1 MGYILSCSTTPTR
14 IDNLV
19 KLIPMMNLRYKYFV
33 INICEKYK
41 RFGDFKIP
49 KSLLLLCKKN
59 KRIAFQFIDDAGPL
73 CKYIGGFK
81 FLKKKKLENDKLI
94 IVDDDIFYHNDLFY
108 ELMDHKTKDNIT
120 TGSGFNYDEN
130 RNYIV
135 LNGGVEMV
143 EGYGGI
149 CFDYNDYN
157 EFIDYYSGFYK
168 CINDF
173 HSKND
178 IERYLCASFLGDDF
192 IISNVYENKYAVEG
206 CRKFVNPQ
214 GYGLKEDAL
223 QNNNSFGS
231 NMLSYLYLHENI
243 EILNTFKKKYELNK
257 EIMNRPMLFCS
268 LSDRPE
274 LSAPMF
280 EKLKEYCS
288 YHNYKCVLEDKVL
301 DTTRAPAWS
310 KILLLQ
316 REMKSNPDIPLIV
329 WIDDDII
336 ITNKEKRFE
345 ELIKDYTFEN
355 ILISREVVP
364 PFNCGILVVKNN
376 QESYDY
382 LTHIWELCEKY
393 PEYKHKPNWEQQIFI
408 KDYYNDQSHIFPI
421 PYRIIQSFYRT
432 NNKDWKE
439 GDFSAH
445 ITGMPLETRKNM
457 RDEVLNRIKNI

>member
-135 LNGGVEMV
+135 LNGNTEMV

-257 EIMNRPMLFCS
+257 EING
-268 LSDRPE
+268 
-274 LSAPMF
+274 
-280 EKLKEYCS
+280 
-288 YHNYKCVLEDKVL
+288 
-301 DTTRAPAWS
+301 
-310 KILLLQ
+310 I
-316 REMKSNPDIPLIV
+316 
-329 WIDDDII
+329 
-336 ITNKEKRFE
+336 KR
-345 ELIKDYTFEN
+345 
-355 ILISREVVP
+355 
-364 PFNCGILVVKNN
+364 
-376 QESYDY
+376 
-382 LTHIWELCEKY
+382 
-393 PEYKHKPNWEQQIFI
+393 
-408 KDYYNDQSHIFPI
+408 
-421 PYRIIQSFYRT
+421 
-432 NNKDWKE
+432 
-439 GDFSAH
+439 
-445 ITGMPLETRKNM
+445 
-457 RDEVLNRIKNI
+457 

>member
-14 IDNLV
+14 IDYLV
-19 KLIPMMNLRYKYFV
+19 KLIPMMDLRYKYFV
-33 INICEKYK
+33 INICQTYK

-59 KRIAFQFIDDAGPL
+59 KRIVFQFVNDSGPL
-73 CKYIGGFK
+73 TKYIGGFK

-94 IVDDDIFYHNDLFY
+94 IVDDDIFYDNNLFY
-108 ELMDHKTKDNIT
+108 GLMEHKTKDNIT

-130 RNYIV
+130 RNYV
-135 LNGGVEMV
+135 ALNGNVETV

-149 CFDYNDYN
+149 CFDYNDYSD
-157 EFIDYYSGFYK
+157 FIDYYSGYYK

-173 HSKND
+173 KSEND
-178 IERYLCASFLGDDF
+178 IERYLSASFLGDDF
-192 IISNVYENKYAVEG
+192 IISNVYENKYAMKDG
-206 CRKFVNPQ
+206 RKYINTL

-223 QNNNSFGS
+223 QNNNLFGS
-231 NMLSYLYLHENI
+231 NMLSYLYLYENI
-243 EILNTFKKKYELNK
+243 EILNTFKNKYNVNK
-257 EIMNRPMLFCS
+257 EIMSKSMLFCS

-274 LSAPMF
+274 LSGPMF
-280 EKLKEYCS
+280 DKLKEYCC

-301 DTTRAPAWS
+301 DTIRAPAWS

-345 ELIKDYTFEN
+345 ELIKEYPFDN
-355 ILISREVVP
+355 LLISEEPYP
-364 PFNCGILVVKNN
+364 PFNTGILVVKNN

-382 LTHIWELCEKY
+382 LTHIWDLCEKY
-393 PEYKHKPNWEQQIFI
+393 PIWKKSPNWEQEVFFR
-408 KDYYNDQSHIFPI
+408 DYETNKKNIRTI
-421 PYRIIQSFYRT
+421 PYKIIQSFYRT
-432 NNKDWKE
+432 TDKDWME

-445 ITGMPLETRKNM
+445 ITGMPLETRIEM
-457 RDEVLNRIKNI
+457 RDEVIKRIKNI